1 MHSTNLV
8 ETAAPIG
15 AGESAAS
22 ASLNGQV
29 GKRSAEIGPAAP
41 RRGALRGLTLATAAA
56 LVAAACALPGRTP
69 DRPPL
74 DRYLRY
80 VCADKQELGI
90 TFQQEGKRAL
100 VVAGGWSHLLP
111 QVPSASGVRYSDGKV
126 TLRTKGMS
134 ASLDE
139 DGRTTYR
146 DCTPSGKK

>member
-1 MHSTNLV
+1 MMAEAASPV
-8 ETAAPIG
+8 E
-15 AGESAAS
+15 AGESTVS
-22 ASLNGQV
+22 GGVNGQIEM
-29 GKRSAEIGPAAP
+29 RSADIRPAAP
-41 RRGALRGLTLATAAA
+41 RRGVLRGLTLATAAA

-69 DRPPL
+69 NRPPL

-111 QVPSASGVRYSDGKV
+111 QVPAASGVRYSDGKV

-146 DCTPSGKK
+146 DCTPSAKK